1 MSETFEPP
9 IKYLRN
15 CSENSLRQYEL
26 AKLEH
31 VSNLRRELRALWE
44 EMTEE
49 SALALLA
56 RWILENC
63 TEIRGTLRPAEP
75 ASAMYGDPLAP
86 VFAAFDRCATQPVG
100 EGTAVAAVSR
110 PASRPPS
117 RPGRPRLVEQVPPAF
132 AVQSGS
138 AVMRSAVAGGSPQR
152 GRPQE
157 NEGNGSHPAHKQE
170 CPVLPDVA

>member
-26 AKLEH
+26 SKLEH
-31 VSNLRRELRALWE
+31 VANLRRELRALWE

-63 TEIRGTLRPAEP
+63 SEIRGTLRPAEP

-100 EGTAVAAVSR
+100 EGTVVG
-110 PASRPPS
+110 PVSRPPS
-117 RPGRPRLVEQVPPAF
+117 RAGRPRLVEQSAPLF
-132 AVQSGS
+132 AAQSGS
-138 AVMRSAVAGGSPQR
+138 SVMRCAVAGGSTQR
-152 GRPQE
+152 GRRQE
-157 NEGNGSHPAHKQE
+157 SEGTGSRPAHEQVR
-170 CPVLPDVA
+170 PVLPDAA

>member
-86 VFAAFDRCATQPVG
+86 VFAAFDRCATQPEG
-100 EGTAVAAVSR
+100 EGSAVRPVSR
-110 PASRPPS
+110 PPSRPPS
-117 RPGRPRLVEQVPPAF
+117 RPGRPRLVEQCV
-132 AVQSGS
+132 AVLAAQSGS
-138 AVMRSAVAGGSPQR
+138 AEMRSAVAGGTQR
-152 GRPQE
+152 GRRQE
-157 NEGNGSHPAHKQE
+157 NEGNGSRPAHEQGR
-170 CPVLPDVA
+170 PVLPDAA